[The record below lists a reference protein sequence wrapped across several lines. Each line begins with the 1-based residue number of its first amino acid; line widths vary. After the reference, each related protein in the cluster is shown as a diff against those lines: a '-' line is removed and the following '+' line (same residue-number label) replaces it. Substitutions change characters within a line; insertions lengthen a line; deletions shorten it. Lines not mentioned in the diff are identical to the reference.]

1 MSDMPDPNSASPAAD
16 ELQFEKAE
24 FVAAQ
29 PDLRCA
35 FCQSPLSNTYYQVAG
50 AVTCPAC
57 AEQRRIFQT
66 PPEGSGTFLKAMF
79 YGLGAAVLGS
89 IIYAGARTRKKHGIA
104 STDDAYAIGLET
116 GSCVERLAD
125 YKSNPIVVTC
135 SQATASPR
143 RRVCE
148 RCMARR

>member
-1 MSDMPDPNSASPAAD
+1 MSDMPDSHSAPSTAD

-50 AVTCPAC
+50 ATACPSC
-57 AEQRRIFQT
+57 TERRWAFQS
-66 PPEGSGTFLKAMF
+66 PPEGSGIFLKAAL

-89 IIYAGARTRKKHGIA
+89 IIYALISLTGFQFSIVAIA
-104 STDDAYAIGLET
+104 VG
-116 GSCVERLAD
+116 
-125 YKSNPIVVTC
+125 
-135 SQATASPR
+135 
-143 RRVCE
+143 
-148 RCMARR
+148 